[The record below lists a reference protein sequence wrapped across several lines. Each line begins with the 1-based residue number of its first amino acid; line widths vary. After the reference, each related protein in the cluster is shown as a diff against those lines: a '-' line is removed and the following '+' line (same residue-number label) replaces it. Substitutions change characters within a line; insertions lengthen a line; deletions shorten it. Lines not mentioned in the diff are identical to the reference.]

1 MRMKNRGKY
10 GLRGLGV
17 FCVVYGVGLLIFG
30 KSAGMSPIWFV
41 LGAICI
47 GLSFSMVFS
56 KKWVRVLSLAIIAAV
71 IMFAAVI
78 LAYGYGIV
86 PEADSDYVI
95 VLGAKVDG
103 EVPSRTL
110 RYRIDTTYE
119 YLNTHPETK
128 AILSGGQGTDEDMSE
143 AQAMYRYL
151 VEKGIDEAR
160 LILEE
165 QSTSTYENLRNS
177 FALIGDDESP
187 KLTIITSDFHVL
199 RARII
204 AIKLGRQVSGIGA
217 KTSLSL
223 VPNYLLREMIAVLKE
238 IV

>member
-1 MRMKNRGKY
+1 MRIKNSGKY
-10 GLRGLGV
+10 SLRGLGV

-47 GLSFSMVFS
+47 GLSFSMVFV

-71 IMFAAVI
+71 VMFAAVI
-78 LAYGYGIV
+78 LAYGYGIA

-110 RYRIDTTYE
+110 QYRLDTTYE
-119 YLNTHPETK
+119 YLNTHPDTK
-128 AILSGGQGTDEDMSE
+128 AILSGGQGADEDMSE
-143 AQAMYRYL
+143 AQAMFRFL
-151 VEKGIDEAR
+151 AAHGIDKVR

-165 QSTSTYENLRNS
+165 ESTSTYENLRNS
-177 FALIGDDESP
+177 FALVGDDESL

-199 RARII
+199 RATMI
-204 AIKLGRQVSGIGA
+204 ATKLGRQVNGIGA
-217 KTSLSL
+217 KTSLPL